1 MQSLTNLLL
10 LVQRALEVSLTLISP
25 LSLALWLALLAA
37 VGWGYHR
44 GPRLG
49 ALLHLMGLIFF
60 FFVIWNHPD
69 YSWYKD
75 NPWGGGYIYALV
87 MLVTYMYLP
96 VKLASTGL
104 RLWRGRRRPG
114 AGAG

>member
-1 MQSLTNLLL
+1 MEILTNLLL
-10 LVQRALEVSLTLISP
+10 LVQRALEISLDLVSP
-25 LSLALWLALLAA
+25 LSAGLYLALLAA

-60 FFVIWNHPD
+60 FFVIWNHPG

-75 NPWGGGYIYALV
+75 NPWNGGYVYALI
-87 MLVTYMYLP
+87 MLVVYMYAP
-96 VKLASTGL
+96 MKLASVGL
-104 RLWRGRRRPG
+104 RLWRARRNPE
-114 AGAG
+114 A